1 MNSTYKQCN
10 LTDKGSIQSRSA
22 KSNTEIIKVDK
33 FGVRFEG
40 VIFPLAITMI
50 SEYIRELFKLKTNV
64 NRADILL
71 KSEEA
76 SQSLN
81 HLSILKQV
89 ILNSD
94 SKDYKILLE

>member
-1 MNSTYKQCN
+1 M
-10 LTDKGSIQSRSA
+10 
-22 KSNTEIIKVDK
+22 DK

-40 VIFPLAITMI
+40 VIFPLAISMI
-50 SEYIRELFKLKTNV
+50 SDYIRELFKEKENMK
-64 NRADILL
+64 RADILL

-76 SQSLN
+76 SLSLN

-94 SKDYKILLE
+94 SKDFKILLEWHMWKVK